1 MAFARGVW
9 GTRLPHSF
17 RFCCSLFAE
26 RWVKLNSATA
36 QPAHGRHARGHV
48 PHSTRWGAHAA
59 HPRVSRLCLLSLSV
73 CGTSRVRCLSRPS
86 RAVQPRS
93 GSRPPVRWLLAA
105 ANQALCTS
113 RPSAA
118 PCVAPQSPE
127 TACQIIAACCGWLLD
142 RLAPGDTRMCRLC
155 TMCTPPRAVGH
166 VAARAARGLAARWP
180 EFERSENGEQQSRKE
195 CGSHG
200 VPQTRRASTPKGAG
214 LYIHSFVS

>member
-1 MAFARGVW
+1 M
-9 GTRLPHSF
+9 H
-17 RFCCSLFAE
+17 
-26 RWVKLNSATA
+26 K
-36 QPAHGRHARGHV
+36 Q
-48 PHSTRWGAHAA
+48 AA
-59 HPRVSRLCLLSLSV
+59 HPRVSRLCICPSGWDLS
-73 CGTSRVRCLSRPS
+73 SRVRCLSRPS